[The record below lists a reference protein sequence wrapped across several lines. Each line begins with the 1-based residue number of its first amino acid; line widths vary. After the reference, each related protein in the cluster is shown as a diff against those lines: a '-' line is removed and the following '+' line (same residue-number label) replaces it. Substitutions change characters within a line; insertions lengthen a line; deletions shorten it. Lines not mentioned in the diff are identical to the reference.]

1 MFADEAIAAIA
12 LTIRAE
18 IARRLGSLRL
28 LPEAEEELAV
38 AMLNALDD
46 AGFEVVRRE
55 VTSTD

>member
-38 AMLNALDD
+38 AMLNALEE
-46 AGFEVVRRE
+46 AGFDVVRKE
-55 VTSTD
+55 VPPTD